1 MRLEFRLLVIDDN
14 PDQLDAPLTALSDFL
29 ASKGFVLKPKIPKD
43 LSEKAIRDLARLE
56 GKDFDLALVDYS
68 LGDGDRNGSDAI
80 RTLRPRMMYTDIVF
94 FSSAPKKDLRDQLA
108 VKEIDGVYVSDRA
121 GLVDSLVGVA
131 KTVIGK
137 AVDLSHMR
145 GIAMAEV
152 AELDVMMEETLLKVF
167 ATGTEP
173 FAAKAKRTMRAYL
186 EDANARLETIK
197 PIIAE
202 EKIVELVSDIR
213 LFGSSERHQAIV
225 RVVNCLDPT
234 PNEHLEVLKAYP
246 EEIIQNR
253 NLLAHARQVANGDG
267 THSLKATKPG
277 NPPITI
283 DDAWMD
289 DFRRKLHRHRAAL
302 EALCGAIHDLHR
314 KMVGQDGS

>member
-1 MRLEFRLLVIDDN
+1 MRLEFRLLVVDDN
-14 PDQLDAPLTALSDFL
+14 PDQLDASLQALAGYL
-29 ASKGFVLKPKIPKD
+29 QSKGFKLATTFPKD
-43 LSEKAIRDLARLE
+43 LSENTIGDLAKLE
-56 GKDFDLALVDYS
+56 GKNFDLALVDFS
-68 LGDGDRNGSDAI
+68 LGDSKRDGADAI
-80 RTLRPRMMYTDIVF
+80 RTLRTRMRYTDIVF
-94 FSSAPKKDLRDQLA
+94 FSSDPKNTLRQRLMA
-108 VKEIDGVYVSDRA
+108 NEIDGVFISDRH
-121 GLVDSLVGVA
+121 GLVDALKGVA
-131 KTVIGK
+131 STVIGK

-173 FAAKAKRTMRAYL
+173 FAAKAKRTMKTYL

-213 LFGSSERHQAIV
+213 LFGSNERHQAIV
-225 RVVNCLDPT
+225 RVAKCLEPA
-234 PNEHLEVLKAYP
+234 PEHLLTVLEAYP
-246 EEIIQNR
+246 VEIIQNR

-267 THSLKATKPG
+267 THTLKATKPG
-277 NPPITI
+277 KPPTTI

-289 DFRRKLHRHRAAL
+289 EFRRTLHRHREAL
-302 EALCGAIHDLHR
+302 EALCEAIHALHL
-314 KMVGQDGS
+314 KVTG